1 MIYFADVFDKLLHT
15 MTPTTTT
22 MTMTMAMKMTIRMTM
37 MIFPTMYNLPA
48 ILTAPPQVNN
58 HGRARTHAL
67 KPHHFF
73 NWSSKWWFWS
83 SCWSST
89 DHQLIINPHHFFNW
103 SSKWWLPR
111 FQLIIKMM
119 TMVVVLIIVDHCNDD
134 NEPIAFISYGDE
146 TDFFENEIWVSQ
158 LTMLDCSCKFK
169 WKEIF
174 QSHPKFCN

>member
-1 MIYFADVFDKLLHT
+1 MRLLIYFADVFDKFVHT

-67 KPHHFF
+67 
-73 NWSSKWWFWS
+73 
-83 SCWSST
+83 
-89 DHQLIINPHHFFNW
+89 NPHHFFNW

-134 NEPIAFISYGDE
+134 NEPIALISYGDE